1 MTTNKLKLIFASV
14 LFLVAYTSISHAQTD
29 AYSAEVAV
37 ADRSAPEQQ
46 AAYMAALRR
55 VLLENSGD
63 KTLLNRDN
71 VRSGLK
77 QAENF
82 VKSFSY
88 RTPPPGTIISSDT
101 PITDL
106 VRDTGQATQLMMVSF
121 DRQLV
126 RDLIDSTS
134 SKSAANK
141 AEQTDSVVAFRKDSA
156 LVWLLIQD
164 DTRDILISDPAAVNV
179 QNRAREIAGAS
190 GLSLV
195 FPTGDE
201 EDLQAVPVDVL
212 LQQDIERI
220 RLASL
225 RYDRDVILVGTLT
238 RNGASG
244 WSGQWQRLLG
254 NEQQQYDI
262 ETPSLDAALQ
272 EGLSLLNSLSGGDDS
287 YQYGGNALS
296 DTEALLWVGSI
307 DSTADYADVMNFLE
321 SQASVSTVY
330 PKEISDTA
338 MVFAVLP
345 RSALADIE
353 AALFNLPWLRR
364 SAPPTTTVSGSL
376 GRNADLALEYAR

>member
-1 MTTNKLKLIFASV
+1 MTPNKLKLIFASLV
-14 LFLVAYTSISHAQTD
+14 VLVAVSSISYAQTD
-29 AYSAEVAV
+29 AFSAEVAV
-37 ADRSAPEQQ
+37 ADRSASEQQ

-63 KTLLNRDN
+63 KTLLNRDD

-82 VKSFSY
+82 VKSFTY
-88 RTPPPGTIISSDT
+88 RTPPPGTVISSDT

-126 RDLIDSTS
+126 RDLIDS
-134 SKSAANK
+134 SAPERASDNT
-141 AEQTDSVVAFRKDSA
+141 EPQDSVVAYRKDSA

-179 QNRAREIAGAS
+179 QSRAREIAGAS

-195 FPTGDE
+195 FPTGDD
-201 EDLQAVPVDVL
+201 EDLQAVTVDDL
-212 LQQDIERI
+212 LRQDIERI

-225 RYDRDVILVGTLT
+225 RYERDVILIGTLT

-244 WSGQWQRLLG
+244 WSGRWLRLLG
-254 NEQQQYDI
+254 NEQQQNEF

-272 EGLSLLNSLSGGDDS
+272 EGLSILNSLSGGDDS
-287 YQYGGNALS
+287 YQYGGNAVS

-321 SQASVSTVY
+321 SQPSVGTVY